1 MKKLLLMAFLPMA
14 LLMNVSC
21 SKDDEDSNT
30 VSLVGTNWEC
40 VHSFS
45 VPVLGSATLT
55 MDLAFTSE
63 SKCHASLVLPENI
76 AQMLPI
82 NLDGDFDY
90 TFDGKKVVVLT
101 QNQYIEKLE
110 LTYAGDSMLIY
121 AIPENMTTILGTS
134 ELVFHKK

>member
-21 SKDDEDSNT
+21 SKDDEDSVNT
-30 VSLVGTNWEC
+30 SLVGTSWEC

-45 VPVLGSATLT
+45 VPVVGAATLT
-55 MDLAFTSE
+55 MNLAFTDE
-63 SKCHASLVLPENI
+63 SKCHASLVLPDAI
-76 AQMLPI
+76 AQLLPI

-101 QNQYIEKLE
+101 QNQYIDKLE

-121 AIPENMTTILGTS
+121 AIPENLINILGTS

>member
-21 SKDDEDSNT
+21 SKDDEDSVNT
-30 VSLVGTNWEC
+30 SLVGTSWEC

-45 VPVLGSATLT
+45 VPVVGSATLT
-55 MDLAFTSE
+55 MNLAFTDE
-63 SKCHASLVLPENI
+63 SKCHASLVLPD
-76 AQMLPI
+76 

-101 QNQYIEKLE
+101 QNQYIDKLE

-121 AIPENMTTILGTS
+121 AIPENLRSILGTS